1 MKPFAALLLCLL
13 AGCSIRKM
21 ALKSMGGALSSASDE
36 YARDED
42 PELVKGALPFSLKV
56 METILRED
64 PRDPGLLL
72 SVTKGFTQYGFGFLL
87 PEAEEQDDKDKVA
100 AKALR
105 DRAVHMFT
113 RARAYGIRGL
123 SLKHA
128 TFEAALVADPK
139 KAVAGL
145 TKADVPMAFW
155 TGAAWAS
162 ALATSRDFRML
173 PQIPQM
179 EALLERVAELDD
191 TYDAGAVHQ
200 LFITYEMVRLKPV
213 GDRVERAKSHFD
225 RAVALT
231 NGKQAGPYVT
241 YAESVLTA
249 QKNRA
254 EFERM
259 LQTALK
265 IDPAEDPEN
274 RLANVIMQRRARWLL
289 ARADKLFPK

>member
-1 MKPFAALLLCLL
+1 
-13 AGCSIRKM
+13 
-21 ALKSMGGALSSASDE
+21 
-36 YARDED
+36 
-42 PELVKGALPFSLKV
+42 V
-56 METILRED
+56 
-64 PRDPGLLL
+64 
-72 SVTKGFTQYGFGFLL
+72 
-87 PEAEEQDDKDKVA
+87 
-100 AKALR
+100 R
-105 DRAVHMFT
+105 DRAVHMFI
-113 RARAYGIRGL
+113 RARSYGIRGL
-123 SLKHA
+123 SLKRP
-128 TFEAALVADPK
+128 TFGADLVADPK
-139 KAVAGL
+139 KAVAAL

-191 TYDAGAVHQ
+191 AYNAGSVHQ

-213 GDRVERAKSHFD
+213 GDRVERARGHFD

-231 NGKQAGPYVT
+231 GGKQAGPYVT
-241 YAESVLTA
+241 YAESVLTV
-249 QKNRA
+249 QKNRV

-289 ARADKLFPK
+289 GRVEKLFPTVSR